1 MPGGPDKARSTR
13 RGRRLAFWVELARGV
28 RGSLGRFLAIMGI
41 VALGCGFFAGLQA
54 SGADMRLAADR
65 YYDETRLWD
74 LRVISTLGL
83 DVADLERLAEVDGVE
98 DVMPSRSVD
107 AMARLGDEQLA
118 VRISSIRTGSAESSR
133 QLGSGSVESDDD
145 SYLNRLLLRSGR
157 WPEGPDECV
166 VCSDAPVKAGEGQK
180 VDVLYG
186 GKGFADLFEARRLEV
201 VGTVS
206 SPDHPYT
213 GSLGSTKLGSGSIE
227 QLVFV
232 GEEAFKDASPYSEAY
247 LTVRG
252 AREELSES
260 DAYFDVVGRVKAA
273 LEGKASVLERERQ
286 EDLRAKAQSEL
297 DEKWAEY
304 EEQHGETYG
313 KLAEAKAELDDAEKS
328 ISSGRASLDAGQAEY
343 EEGLSTYRDQKADAE
358 RQLADAQGQIDEQ
371 RDLLDQ
377 KEAALAAAESEWR
390 EGYDALSSALATQ
403 GMGGSA
409 SELLAAL
416 DDRLAQLA
424 SAREQLE
431 ALKAQRSQI
440 EEAASQREAL
450 VGGIAQARSAVE
462 RLEEAKELLQ
472 EGFTPQMQ
480 EQLDQARAQLEQLEQ
495 SLAGLDASVAYL
507 PELEAGIATIE
518 SQLPSEQE
526 LEALAAARESAAKL
540 VDSESR
546 LVEGRRQLED
556 GRARLDAGQAEL
568 DQKKRDAN
576 ESLASAKD
584 KLDAAAR
591 ELASSRQR
599 LDDARARYEEGL
611 AEYRSGKDKA
621 DRRFFDARRQ
631 LEDAQEK
638 IDSIEL
644 PDFYVLDRGQSE
656 GAATYSAD
664 SKRIDSIA
672 NVFPLFFFLVAALV
686 SLTTMTR
693 MVEDER
699 MQIGSYKAL
708 GYGKA
713 QIALRYLLYAGLAA
727 GTGAVLGI
735 ALLSQLLPH
744 IIMSS
749 YSIIYALPPLG
760 FPLPVEPRSAL
771 LAGGLGVG
779 VTLLA
784 TWAAVI
790 SSLRETPAS
799 LLLPRAPKPGKRIL
813 LERMGPLWARVSF
826 SWKVTLRNLFRYKR
840 RLLMTVIGISGCA
853 ALLLVGLGLHDSIWD
868 IIDRQF
874 GPIVHYDT
882 TVGLSASADELDVSS
897 VVDFLESTGEV
908 EDLCRVQETNMQAT
922 GPGEGSSATD
932 TTRVSVVVP
941 RASAELRSLVSFRER
956 LGGARVDFT
965 DDSVLVSEKLAT
977 LCGVGV
983 GDQVT
988 VYEQDEVGNAV
999 GEGLRLTVTG
1009 VVENYVG
1016 NYVYVGRGAW
1026 WRARQEVPAFSTILA
1041 NCTKDPEARSQ
1052 IARELHGWH
1061 EVSTVLFSEETI
1073 DTYRSMLSA
1082 VNAVVVVLVVSAA
1095 ALAFIVLYNLTNIN
1109 IGERVREIASLKV
1122 LGFTRREVYAYIFR
1136 EIWILSLLGDVLGM
1150 FLGAW
1155 LENFVV
1161 TTAEVDYVMFGREIH
1176 PQSFAVAFA
1185 LTLLFTG
1192 LVLLAMRHKLDGVD
1206 MVESLKSVE

>member
-1 MPGGPDKARSTR
+1 MPGVPDNTR
-13 RGRRLAFWVELARGV
+13 PEGRRRVPAFWVELARGV

-41 VALGCGFFAGLQA
+41 VALGCGFFAGLQM
-54 SGADMRLAADR
+54 SGADMRMAADR
-65 YYDETRLWD
+65 YYDGTRLWD

-83 DVADLERLAEVDGVE
+83 DDADLGRLAGIDGVE
-98 DVMPSRSVD
+98 DVMPSRSAD
-107 AMARLGDEQLA
+107 ATARLGDEQLA
-118 VRISSIRTGSAESSR
+118 VRISSLRTESAKASSQQGQESM
-133 QLGSGSVESDDD
+133 GSDDD
-145 SYLNRLLLRSGR
+145 SYLNRLFLRSGR
-157 WPEGPDECV
+157 WPEGPNECV
-166 VCSDAPVKAGEGQK
+166 VCSDAPVGAREGQE

-186 GKGFADLFEARRLEV
+186 GKGFSDLFEARELRV

-206 SPDHPYT
+206 SPDYPYT
-213 GSLGSTKLGSGSIE
+213 GSLGSTRLGSGSIE

-232 GEEAFKDASPYSEAY
+232 GEDAFKEGSPYTEAF

-252 AREELSES
+252 AREEASES
-260 DAYFDVVGRVKAA
+260 DAYFDVVGKAKTA
-273 LEGKASVLERERQ
+273 LEERTDDLEGERQ
-286 EDLRAKAQSEL
+286 GDLKAKAQSEL
-297 DEKWAEY
+297 DGKWAEY
-304 EEQHGETYG
+304 EGQREETYG
-313 KLAEAKAELDDAEKS
+313 KLTDAKAVLDSAAER
-328 ISSGRASLDAGQAEY
+328 ILRGQAELDAGQAEY
-343 EEGLSTYRDQKADAE
+343 EEGLSAYKERKADAE
-358 RQLADAQGQIDEQ
+358 RQLAEARSQIDEQ
-371 RDLLDQ
+371 RGLLDQ
-377 KEAALAAAESEWR
+377 KDAELAAAESEWG
-390 EGYDALSSALATQ
+390 EGYDALSSALASQ
-403 GMGGSA
+403 GMSGSA
-409 SELLAAL
+409 SELLKSL

-431 ALKAQRSQI
+431 ALKAQKSQI
-440 EEAASQREAL
+440 EEAVSQRDEL
-450 VGGIAQARSAVE
+450 EEGIAQARAGVE
-462 RLEEAKELLQ
+462 RLEAAKELLG

-480 EQLDQARAQLEQLEQ
+480 EQLDQAKAQLELLEGR
-495 SLAGLDASVAYL
+495 LGELDAAEARL
-507 PELEAGIATIE
+507 PELDAGIASIE

-526 LEALAAARESAAKL
+526 FEALAGARESAAML
-540 VDSESR
+540 VDSEVQ
-546 LVEGRRQLED
+546 LTEGRRQLEE
-556 GRARLDAGQAEL
+556 GRTRLEAGQEEF
-568 DQKKRDAN
+568 DQRRREAS
-576 ESLASAKD
+576 EALASARD
-584 KLDAAAR
+584 RLDSAER
-591 ELASSRQR
+591 ELVSSRQR
-599 LDDARARYEEGL
+599 LDDARTRYEEGL
-611 AEYRSGKDKA
+611 AEYRSGRDEA
-621 DRRFFDARRQ
+621 DRRFADARRQ

-638 IDSIEL
+638 IDSIDL

-656 GAATYSAD
+656 GAATYNAD

-672 NVFPLFFFLVAALV
+672 KVFPLIFFLVAALV

-693 MVEDER
+693 MVEDDR

-735 ALLSQLLPH
+735 AILSQVLPR

-749 YSIIYALPPLG
+749 YAIIYALPPMGL
-760 FPLPVEPRSAL
+760 PLPVDPRSAL

-779 VTLLA
+779 VTLMA

-790 SSLRETPAS
+790 SSLRETPAA
-799 LLLPRAPKPGKRIL
+799 LLLPRAPKAGKRIL
-813 LERMGPLWARVSF
+813 LERVGPLWGRVSF

-840 RLLMTVIGISGCA
+840 RLLMTVMGISGCT

-868 IIDRQF
+868 IIDKQF
-874 GPIVHYDT
+874 GSIVHYDT
-882 TVGLSASADELDVSS
+882 TVGLGDSADELDVSS
-897 VVDFLESTGEV
+897 VADYLASTGEV
-908 EDLCRVQETNMQAT
+908 EDLCRVQETNMQAS
-922 GPGEGSSATD
+922 GPSEGGSATD

-941 RASAELRSLVSFRER
+941 RSSVELRSLVSFRER
-956 LGGARVDFT
+956 RGGARVDFT
-965 DDSVLVSEKLAT
+965 DDSVLVSEKLAS

-983 GDQVT
+983 GDQIT
-988 VYEQDEVGNAV
+988 VFDQDDVGNAV

-1009 VVENYVG
+1009 VVENYVR

-1026 WRARQEVPAFSTILA
+1026 WRTSQELPVFSTILA

-1052 IARELHGWH
+1052 IARELYGRR

-1082 VNAVVVVLVVSAA
+1082 VNAVVVVLVASAA

-1109 IGERVREIASLKV
+1109 IDERVREIASLKV

-1136 EIWILSLLGDVLGM
+1136 EILILSLLGDVLGM
-1150 FLGAW
+1150 LLGAW

-1185 LTLLFTG
+1185 LTLVFTG

-1206 MVESLKSVE
+1206 MVDSLKSVE